1 MNNNNVNNQ
10 LAQLEQELENEAT
23 NAKIKYFN
31 FSNNIQNK
39 NNAKIFLNK
48 NHPEVFFQLCLVLAN
63 QIYENNVD
71 NDTINEF
78 LEIVEN
84 VKAIRNV
91 KNSDDIEK
99 EFISYIKELH
109 EQYKNEDE
117 GVKYIFRGLLL
128 FAKTLF
134 NKNKINKNQLNKQSN
149 LIYLYTNLQNNNN
162 INLEAEFG
170 IKPKQNI
177 NNEELAQLKKEL
189 GIEN

>member
-31 FSNNIQNK
+31 FGNNIQNK
-39 NNAKIFLNK
+39 DSAKVFLQE

-71 NDTINEF
+71 NDILDKF

-91 KNSDDIEK
+91 NNNVVNEK
-99 EFISYIKELH
+99 EFITYIKGLH

-117 GVKYIFRGLLL
+117 GVKYIFGGLLL
-128 FAKTLF
+128 FAKIMF

-162 INLEAEFG
+162 LNLEAEFG
-170 IKPKQNI
+170 IN
-177 NNEELAQLKKEL
+177 
-189 GIEN
+189 